1 MFNRELI
8 RQVFSFACVGVT
20 ATLVHYVV
28 AVFFTDIATI
38 SVFLSNVMGYCAA
51 VSISIFGHSIFTYK
65 TKINAIIA
73 RRFIVVSLATL
84 LASEAIL
91 LGLTSLLDLH
101 HRIAL
106 AVVVSTVPVVSFF
119 INKFWV
125 YSSPSSS
132 A

>member
-8 RQVFSFACVGVT
+8 RQVFAFGCVGVT
-20 ATLVHYVV
+20 ATLVHYLV
-28 AVFFTDIATI
+28 AVFFTDIASI

-65 TKINAIIA
+65 KKINAIIA

-91 LGLTSLLDLH
+91 LSLTSLFDIH
-101 HRIAL
+101 HRISL
-106 AVVVSTVPVVSFF
+106 AVVVSTIPVVSFF

-125 YSSPSSS
+125 YSSGSPI